1 MNNSQKTGLEQ
12 VQTQRL
18 IPMQIGVGNLLE
30 MNAIQIEEE
39 VKRKLEELP
48 ALEVADSSE
57 KSQQDKNSDSE
68 SDLFDDNSEQKNED
82 DYDSG
87 EVSYLNSDDSDTS
100 YGESAEKMQMADY
113 RTDDDIPTYLKKDKN
128 GTYDPDDYTEPVV
141 VDNGD
146 TLIDSLTEQLS
157 EHDITPRQENIAKY
171 IIGNIDDSGYMA
183 RDIRSIT
190 DDIAL
195 QTGEDVSTDEVRE
208 MWQMI
213 RTFDPAGVGAVD
225 LRDCLLLQLQ
235 RRLSNDKTASK
246 AVKDALEVIAD
257 YFDLFTK
264 KHYDRL
270 AAAMSISSNS
280 LKAAID
286 VIRSLN
292 PKPGS
297 QFSSGGFEDGSR
309 HIVPDFNV
317 DVDGD
322 ELALTLLNNIPELQI
337 EATFADDSNPEV
349 LKVGRDKKEAMAFIR
364 QRRDE
369 AQMFIRMLAT
379 RQETLFRVM
388 SAIVKIQRQ
397 FFLTGDVSKL
407 RPMVLKD
414 IASITGDDIS
424 VISRST
430 AGKYVSTPYGVYSLK
445 DFFSE
450 RVNDDEDASSHEII
464 EEIKKIISAEN
475 KRKPISDEA
484 ITSLL
489 VQKGYSVARRTVS
502 KYREKSGIPVARLR
516 KEL

>member
-113 RTDDDIPTYLKKDKN
+113 RTDDDIPTYLKKDN
-128 GTYDPDDYTEPVV
+128 
-141 VDNGD
+141 NGD

-309 HIVPDFNV
+309 QIVPDFNV

-430 AGKYVSTPYGVYSLK
+430 AGKYISTPYGVYSLK